1 MTIDFKIED
10 NIATITLN
18 RPEAMNSIDPE
29 TRAELH
35 EIWHRLATDEDIR
48 VAILTGTGD
57 RAFCT
62 GSDLKKTPPPE
73 ESFAQLFFGMAG
85 RDHLLTGMEFDIPI
99 IAAVNGYAMGGGL
112 ELALACDI
120 RIASDNARF
129 GLSEVRVGS
138 LPGAG
143 GSQRLPRAIRQSDA
157 MLMMLTGD
165 PVDAA
170 EALRMGL
177 ISRVVPQDALLD
189 EADAIARRIAA
200 NAPLSVKAVKRM
212 VRDGSDMPLPAAIQ
226 FERLAWGAL
235 RDTED
240 RLEGRKA
247 FQEKRPPQ
255 YRGR

>member
-1 MTIDFKIED
+1 MSVQFDITDG
-10 NIATITLN
+10 IATVTLN
-18 RPEAMNSIDPE
+18 RPEAMNSLDP
-29 TRAELH
+29 ASKDELR
-35 EIWHRLATDEDIR
+35 EIWQRLATDDEIR
-48 VAILTGTGD
+48 VAILTGTGEK
-57 RAFCT
+57 AFCT

-73 ESFAQLFFGMAG
+73 ESFAQLFFGMAS
-85 RDHLLTGMEFDIPI
+85 RDHLLAGMEFDTPI

-120 RIASDNARF
+120 RIASENARF

-143 GSQRLPRAIRQSDA
+143 GSQRLPRAIGQSDA

-177 ISRVVPQDALLD
+177 VSRVVAPDKLLE
-189 EADAIARRIAA
+189 EAHRIAGRIAA
-200 NAPLSVKAVKRM
+200 NAPLSVKAIKRL
-212 VRDGSDMPLPAAIQ
+212 VRDGSEMPLIAAVNY
-226 FERLAWGAL
+226 ERLAWGAL
-235 RDTED
+235 RDSED

-247 FQEKRPPQ
+247 FQEKRPPV